1 MLIIANCG
9 STAQTPCWCLMGRP
23 APHRQPEPFPM
34 SEQDR
39 VEVADACLGV
49 ERLMKAMARTLDL
62 QRTLLS
68 EVGGRGFSNER
79 KNDHEYSR

>member
-1 MLIIANCG
+1 
-9 STAQTPCWCLMGRP
+9 
-23 APHRQPEPFPM
+23 M